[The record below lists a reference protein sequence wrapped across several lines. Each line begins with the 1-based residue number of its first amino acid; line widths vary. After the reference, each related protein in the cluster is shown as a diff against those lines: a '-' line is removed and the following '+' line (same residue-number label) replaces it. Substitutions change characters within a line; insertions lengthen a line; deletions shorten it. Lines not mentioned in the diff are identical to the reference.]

1 MQKFLLKTTIL
12 LLIFLSPRDYTNAN
26 DHIEKPEL
34 KIKILVDISEQ
45 RLYLKSGEQTLVSY
59 PISTSKYGEGSKEN
73 SFKTPLGNHIIKEKI
88 GENAPINTIF
98 ISRINTKNIASIE
111 NKPKNTEN
119 DYVTSRIMWLE
130 GEENGVNKG
139 PGIDSYE
146 RYIYI
151 HGTHEEGLI
160 GVKASHGC
168 IRMFNVDVI
177 DLYDR
182 IYNGT
187 KVIIRA

>member
-1 MQKFLLKTTIL
+1 
-12 LLIFLSPRDYTNAN
+12 
-26 DHIEKPEL
+26 
-34 KIKILVDISEQ
+34 
-45 RLYLKSGEQTLVSY
+45 VSY

>member
-1 MQKFLLKTTIL
+1 M
-12 LLIFLSPRDYTNAN
+12 
-26 DHIEKPEL
+26 
-34 KIKILVDISEQ
+34 
-45 RLYLKSGEQTLVSY
+45 SY

>member
-1 MQKFLLKTTIL
+1 MQKSLLKTTIL
-12 LLIFLSPRDYTNAN
+12 LLILVSPRDYTDAN
-26 DHIEKPEL
+26 DQIEKPEL

-45 RLYLKSGEQTLVSY
+45 RLYLKNGEQILVSY

-98 ISRINTKNIASIE
+98 ISRINTKNVAVIE
-111 NKPKNTEN
+111 NKPKNTAN